1 MRNQDRQFRRRRADL
16 VDELRR
22 KGIDHETV
30 LAAIGRV
37 SRHHFIEPAL
47 QARAYR
53 DEALPIGLNQT
64 ISQPFTVA
72 FQTALL
78 APVAGERI
86 LEIGTGSGYQ
96 ASVLCELGVRVF
108 TIERHL
114 PLYERARRRLGEL
127 GYRAVTRHGDGT
139 QGWATVAPFDGIIVT
154 AGAQTIP
161 KTLLSQLRRPLDG
174 RPRGGRMVIPVG
186 VSFDQTMTVLTCTG
200 AESYDVRETET
211 FSFVPLV
218 SG

>member
-1 MRNQDRQFRRRRADL
+1 MRREDRQFQRRRAEL

-22 KGIDHETV
+22 KGIGDETV

-37 SRHHFIEPAL
+37 SRHLFLEPAL
-47 QARAYR
+47 HARAYR
-53 DEALPIGLNQT
+53 DEALPIGLGQT

-78 APVAGERI
+78 APVSGERI

-114 PLYERARRRLGEL
+114 PLYERARYLLGEL
-127 GYRAVTRHGDGT
+127 GYRVVTRHGDGT
-139 QGWATVAPFDGIIVT
+139 QGWAAVAPFDGIIVT
-154 AGAQTIP
+154 AAA
-161 KTLLSQLRRPLDG
+161 KTVPQILLGQLRRPSDD
-174 RPRGGRMVIPVG
+174 RPGGRMVIPVG
-186 VSFDQTMTVLTCTG
+186 GSFGQTMTVLTCTG
-200 AESYDVRETET
+200 AESYHVRETET

-218 SG
+218 ST